1 MARKTRKRMSKNA
14 RDRAVIARLTRHSYR
29 NRQPSKRLIA
39 RRQRNTIKGYY
50 PNPSLRG
57 FTSEIVRT
65 GQVAAFG
72 AAGALGLDVLYGKTA
87 QYLPVALTGN
97 EYGALATKAVGAVLL
112 GMIGNKVLPG
122 RGSQLATGAMTVI
135 FHEAAKKA
143 LMANFPALGLSEYLA
158 YAPES
163 GPIVGQ
169 LSGYRDPSSFST
181 RPLETNTLDEYME
194 PAVF

>member
-1 MARKTRKRMSKNA
+1 MARKTRRSRKHASPRKHRYRTRKPS
-14 RDRAVIARLTRHSYR
+14 ARL
-29 NRQPSKRLIA
+29 I
-39 RRQRNTIKGYY
+39 RRRSRNTIKGYY

-72 AAGALGLDVLYGKTA
+72 AVGALGLDVLYGKTA
-87 QYLPVALTGN
+87 QYLPAALTGN

-143 LMANFPALGLSEYLA
+143 LATNFPALGLSEYLA

-169 LSGYRDPSSFST
+169 LSSYRDPSSFST